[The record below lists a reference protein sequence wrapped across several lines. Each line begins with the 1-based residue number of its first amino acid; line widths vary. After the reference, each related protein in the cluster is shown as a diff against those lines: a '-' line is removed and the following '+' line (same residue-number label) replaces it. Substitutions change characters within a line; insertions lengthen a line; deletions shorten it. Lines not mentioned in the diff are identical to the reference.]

1 VDHLGISVMLLL
13 LWLPNCVMWCRRRRL
28 QAKDMVLKRN
38 EGSARMVMG
47 HQPWSVAVVEEQ
59 EQHTLF

>member
-1 VDHLGISVMLLL
+1 
-13 LWLPNCVMWCRRRRL
+13 MWCRRRRL

-59 EQHTLF
+59 EQHTLL